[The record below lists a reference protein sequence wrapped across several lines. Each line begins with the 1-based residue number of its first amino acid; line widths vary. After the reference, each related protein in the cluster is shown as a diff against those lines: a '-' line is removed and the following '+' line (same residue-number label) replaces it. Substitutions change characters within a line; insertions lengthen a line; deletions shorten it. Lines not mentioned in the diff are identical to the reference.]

1 MRDEDSHE
9 LAEPVA
15 AHAQRQHQQH
25 QRQVER
31 LSRRKR
37 LSAYG
42 LEIGDAHELAS
53 QSPPTHSDSASSR

>member
-1 MRDEDSHE
+1 MSS
-9 LAEPVA
+9 PS
-15 AHAQRQHQQH
+15 QSPHQQH

-31 LSRRKR
+31 LSRRKW